1 MRRSSQQR
9 GFPLLASAFG
19 EESLQLRQP
28 QVAPRTFS
36 IFRLSLLKCIDL
48 ACDAEVSSITPQNV
62 ELWKNRAVL
71 HAAIDTEQLR
81 GVVDPLN

>member
-1 MRRSSQQR
+1 LH
-9 GFPLLASAFG
+9 FL
-19 EESLQLRQP
+19 
-28 QVAPRTFS
+28 